1 MSSLQWSWISG
12 ITTSGCVI
20 TRSFRRAC
28 KCLSNSEAAAN
39 KKEKSM
45 KRIRNNTFH
54 WLWRGSLYNL
64 PTWTQL
70 THSMITVFLTASYW
84 YLYFTKDRTY
94 YAYIGRAVK
103 NVFCLPFQEKLGK
116 LLFFKLG
123 VQTGVQQRRWPKL
136 IPFPALWTTS
146 PLSIEAVSCSI
157 TVKFCFIVDYTTV
170 NIQTLILHFAYNDQ
184 CSVGYCPHEMS
195 KCFVTFSNIGKVKG
209 NITTPRSTKGLCCK
223 VKRNFISIKWSM
235 RMAVS
240 LHARIKEKSN
250 QPKTTC
256 TYTSVSWDSMNFIWS
271 LG

>member
-54 WLWRGSLYNL
+54 WLWRGSTLYNL

-70 THSMITVFLTASYW
+70 THSVITVFLTASYW

-94 YAYIGRAVK
+94 YAYIGRVK

-116 LLFFKLG
+116 LLFFKLRC
-123 VQTGVQQRRWPKL
+123 TDWCAAKKMAKAYPISCIMNYK
-136 IPFPALWTTS
+136 S
-146 PLSIEAVSCSI
+146 PEYWSG
-157 TVKFCFIVDYTTV
+157 
-170 NIQTLILHFAYNDQ
+170 ILLYN
-184 CSVGYCPHEMS
+184 C
-195 KCFVTFSNIGKVKG
+195 
-209 NITTPRSTKGLCCK
+209 
-223 VKRNFISIKWSM
+223 
-235 RMAVS
+235 
-240 LHARIKEKSN
+240 
-250 QPKTTC
+250 
-256 TYTSVSWDSMNFIWS
+256 
-271 LG
+271 